1 MRVLLIVGIA
11 ATAAA
16 LCFAAVEPRVSRATL
31 TAVEGTVN
39 QTFSQRGPDSYDVLG
54 TARGTYLEGYGTLF
68 TIELDLVSVGPL
80 DMSPFRPSMSPAELA
95 AIRERKL
102 KKVPVLEEAM
112 RNILVNASGTV
123 EGLPSNEHIAME
135 AILFNFRW
143 EDSKGLPRRVFMS
156 AEKQKLVEAK
166 TAHVGPAEL
175 AALIEV
181 QER

>member
-1 MRVLLIVGIA
+1 MKVLLIVA
-11 ATAAA
+11 AAAA

-39 QTFSQRGPDSYDVLG
+39 QNFALRGADAYDVLG

-68 TIELDLVSVGPL
+68 TIELDLVGVGPL
-80 DMSPFRPSMSPAELA
+80 DMSPFRPAMSPAEIA

-102 KKVPVLEEAM
+102 KKVPVLKETM
-112 RNILVNASGTV
+112 RNILVNASGTM
-123 EGLPSNEHIAME
+123 EGLPPNERIAIE

-143 EDSKGLPRRVFMS
+143 EDSRGLPRRVFMS
-156 AEKQKLVEAK
+156 AEKQKLLDARA
-166 TAHVGPAEL
+166 AHAGSAEL
-175 AALIEV
+175 AGLIEE